1 MAEDRADFK
10 MQPHQRR
17 FWEERPARST
27 IKVGFPWRSAQ
38 AFFREERPFV
48 RLRDIFPG
56 LRYTLADVNGLPQM
70 GGEPPADE
78 TSPLVV
84 LLYLLMRDELTPGVI
99 ESRVHELECSA
110 NAEALEAAASVAPYG
125 DGLGW
130 KLTNHYL
137 AGYARNIVRR
147 LGQAKQESRAAL
159 EERLRQGENHVA
171 ALLRAPS
178 MSETDRLTDR
188 SAAKVWLG
196 ADPEAKGRDPRDPGQ
211 YERRG

>member
-10 MQPHQRR
+10 MTPEQRQLSEQRR
-17 FWEERPARST
+17 RTT

-38 AFFREERPFV
+38 AFFREERNFV

-56 LRYTLADVNGLPQM
+56 LRYTLADVNALPQM
-70 GGEPPADE
+70 GGEPATHE
-78 TSPLVV
+78 TNPLVV
-84 LLYLLMRDELTPGVI
+84 LLYLLMRDEVTPGAI
-99 ESRVHELECSA
+99 EGRVHELECSA
-110 NAEALEAAASVAPYG
+110 NAELLEAANSLAPRG

-130 KLTNHYL
+130 SLTNSYL

-147 LGQAKQESRAAL
+147 LGQAEQESRAAL
-159 EERLRQGENHVA
+159 EERLRQGENHIA

-196 ADPEAKGRDPRDPGQ
+196 ADPAEAKGRDPRDPGQ